1 MSRAINTITAATAA
15 DGATNLNID
24 SGTLFVNTTTNNVGI
39 GTTSPACRLHLVAP
53 DVQLRF
59 TNGSSHVRH
68 LGVVDADNSLRIAR
82 TDVADDVTI
91 NSSGNVGIGTASPAA
106 KIHVQGAGTTSAAYT
121 NGDAVGQTLYLQDTG
136 NLAGN
141 GGQILFGASQGVF
154 AGIKSSIVSGTG
166 PAGNLIFQTRDTTGN
181 VLDRMTVTR
190 EGNVGIG
197 TTSPAY
203 KLEVIGTLKSSSA
216 GGNLIFNADSGNE
229 WWTGSWDDLV
239 SYQITR
245 RNNSSG
251 IGASYLTIS
260 TSGDVGIGSSSPSAK
275 LSISFNGTSV
285 AGSKL
290 INTASGSSAQNYA
303 IFYRNTTTQIGSITG
318 TDSAISYNTSSDYR
332 LKTNLDPVV
341 NGIERIKQLPVYR
354 FNWINDQGA
363 NKVDG
368 FVAHEAKLIVPECV
382 VGEKDAVDA
391 DGNPIYQGIDQ
402 SKIVP
407 LLTAAL
413 KEAIAKI
420 ETLESKVTALE
431 AV

>member
-1 MSRAINTITAATAA
+1 MPSKNANSFLTVNSLSLSTASILTIVGGELKRFTGQTIV
-15 DGATNLNID
+15 ID
-24 SGTLFVNTTTNNVGI
+24 SSGNVGV
-39 GTTSPACRLHLVAP
+39 GTVSPAAKLDVSGGGARVQGLTNPASGSGIEFGYDTTQGVIQSFSNRATLTQAP
-53 DVQLRF
+53 LLLD
-59 TNGSSHVRH
+59 NASYKVRV
-68 LGVVDADNSLRIAR
+68 GGADKIVI
-82 TDVADDVTI
+82 D
-91 NSSGNVGIGTASPAA
+91 SSGNVGIGVTSSAA

-190 EGNVGIG
+190 EGNVRIG
-197 TTSPAY
+197 TTSF
-203 KLEVIGTLKSSSA
+203 LGN
-216 GGNLIFNADSGNE
+216 GGQALSVKQNADGWGMAVQVTTNGNY
-229 WWTGSWDDLV
+229 GLV
-239 SYQITR
+239 AINAS
-245 RNNSSG
+245 NSIVG
-251 IGASYLTIS
+251 GMIIGAS
-260 TSGDVGIGSSSPSAK
+260 
-275 LSISFNGTSV
+275 GTS
-285 AGSKL
+285 
-290 INTASGSSAQNYA
+290 
-303 IFYRNTTTQIGSITG
+303 FP
-318 TDSAISYNTSSDYR
+318 TSSDYR
-332 LKTNLDPVV
+332 LKTNIEPII
-341 NGIERIKQLPVYR
+341 NGIERVKQLPVYR
-354 FNWINDQGA
+354 FNWKIDESG

-368 FVAHEAKLIVPECV
+368 FVAHEAKAIVPESV

-391 DGNPIYQGIDQ
+391 DGNPVYQGIDQ

-431 AV
+431 AAQKK